1 MQCFLLL
8 FAAPIVLFSLL
19 VTTNGGQMCFSSWT
33 SVQSACLRPFM
44 NLYFREMAN
53 QFCANLNGVLCKSP
67 VNEEQNTEL
76 FREICP
82 HLFAK
87 NGGRSPVQLSV
98 PLAHGG
104 MEVML
109 CFHGQ
114 PTTTWEQQAWMM
126 PSSSF
131 SANQMPFQFGG
142 FSADAA
148 QRKTGQSVQ
157 NVAAPQMGP
166 PAATAAGGGSTLEQ
180 QPTAVGRANSSPSL
194 ITPKPTNPSSSFSS
208 SSSSSSPSPSSPQ
221 STAAVTLT
229 IPTATTSLAGTDPPK
244 AKNSSPSYFKKILNG
259 LWG

>member
-1 MQCFLLL
+1 MLSSTVRCADCSFLAFCHHKWWPNVLQQL
-8 FAAPIVLFSLL
+8 DIRPKCVPSAIYEFVLQRNGQPI
-19 VTTNGGQMCFSSWT
+19 
-33 SVQSACLRPFM
+33 
-44 NLYFREMAN
+44 
-53 QFCANLNGVLCKSP
+53 LCK
-67 VNEEQNTEL
+67 
-76 FREICP
+76 C
-82 HLFAK
+82 
-87 NGGRSPVQLSV
+87 GRSPVQLSV
-98 PLAHGG
+98 PLAHGA

-166 PAATAAGGGSTLEQ
+166 SAATATGGGSTLEQ
-180 QPTAVGRANSSPSL
+180 QPTAVGRVSHWGGWAPLEESVSTANSSPSL
-194 ITPKPTNPSSSFSS
+194 ITPKPTNTSSSFSS
-208 SSSSSSPSPSSPQ
+208 SSSSFSSSFAFSSPSPSSPQ
-221 STAAVTLT
+221 STAAITLT

>member
-8 FAAPIVLFSLL
+8 FAAPIVLFSLF

-33 SVQSACLRPFM
+33 SVQSACHRPFM

-98 PLAHGG
+98 PLAHGA

-126 PSSSF
+126 PSSS

-166 PAATAAGGGSTLEQ
+166 SAAATG
-180 QPTAVGRANSSPSL
+180 ANSSPSL
-194 ITPKPTNPSSSFSS
+194 ITPKSTNPSF
-208 SSSSSSPSPSSPQ
+208 SSSSPSPSSPQ
-221 STAAVTLT
+221 SVAAVTLT